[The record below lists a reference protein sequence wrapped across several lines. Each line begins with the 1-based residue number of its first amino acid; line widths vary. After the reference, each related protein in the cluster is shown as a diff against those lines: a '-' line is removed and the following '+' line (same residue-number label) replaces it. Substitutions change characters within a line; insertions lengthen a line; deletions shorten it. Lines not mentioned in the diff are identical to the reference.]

1 MFKDQADFEK
11 VVRRLNIDT
20 EPNSAHRDNLR
31 RQMLSVFNEA
41 AQQSQKPAT
50 PFGVLRRTIMR
61 SPITKIAAAIAVIAA
76 VLIGLHFAGNPFAA
90 SVTFAQVVQ
99 PILTARTVSLDIL
112 VGSQE
117 NKSVIH
123 DEVMGSRIRRT
134 VSNVQ
139 GPDIIIDLEQQKLLA
154 IDHVKKT
161 ATYLGLSGLPDL
173 KNYVELLRDTITRLQ
188 NEPNFQ
194 VENRGLEEIKGKAY
208 IVFVASGNNDTVT
221 VWADSKTALP
231 VRIEQKTPNM
241 LIACDNLQFDVA
253 FDESL
258 FSMEIPPGYVVQDAG
273 GIDFS
278 KSSESAFIETLRIWA
293 EIIEDGQFPD
303 SINLQDIV
311 KIGLK
316 FDQGLKRAGL
326 TEQQQTEV
334 AMRWGQGLV
343 FIRFFKGQG
352 QWHYAGTGVKL
363 GDGSKPIFWYQPQG
377 SASYRVIYGD
387 LRVEDVQEENLPQPE
402 LSDNQ
407 VKILES
413 TRQWEGQEFVG
424 TEEDLWHVTAA
435 GEIVAYSYIT
445 LIKVPQDTDSMYIK
459 LPYAGAVLRSVTLD
473 DEEIPFTALTK
484 DRYEIRLPMDKL
496 GQGKMNLTCSWVVSM
511 EALEKEDDGY
521 RLKLQGLIPVT
532 GFALTAVLEEDCG
545 FEFAAKYASDP
556 SVRSL
561 NLFTRND
568 TASPGM
574 NLGTCGLPVNK
585 SD

>member
-20 EPNSAHRDNLR
+20 EPSPVHRENLR
-31 RQMLSVFNEA
+31 RQMLSVFNKT
-41 AQQSQKPAT
+41 SQKHIT
-50 PFGVLRRTIMR
+50 PVGVFRRTIMR
-61 SPITKIAAAIAVIAA
+61 SPITKIAAAA
-76 VLIGLHFAGNPFAA
+76 VLIAGMLVGLHSIGNPFAA
-90 SVTFAQVVQ
+90 TVTFAQVIQ
-99 PILTARTVSLDIL
+99 PILNARTASLDIL
-112 VGSQE
+112 LGSQE
-117 NKSVIH
+117 NQHVIH

-134 VSNVQ
+134 VS
-139 GPDIIIDLEQQKLLA
+139 GIAAPDVIIDLEQQKMLTL
-154 IDHVKKT
+154 DHAAKT
-161 ATYLGLSGLPDL
+161 AVYIELGGLDNIQ
-173 KNYVELLRDTITRLQ
+173 NYVELLRDTIVRLQ
-188 NEPNFQ
+188 NKPDFQ
-194 VENRGLEEIKGKAY
+194 VSGGESQTINGRDC
-208 IVFVASGNNDTVT
+208 IVFVAESEGQTIT
-221 VWADSKTALP
+221 VWADEKTALP

-241 LIACDNLQFDVA
+241 QIVCDNLQFDVA
-253 FDESL
+253 LDESQ
-258 FSMEIPPGYVVQDAG
+258 FSMEVPDGYVEQSAG
-273 GIDFS
+273 QIDFKQS
-278 KSSESAFIETLRIWA
+278 TESHFIEALRIWA
-293 EIIEDGQFPD
+293 EIIEDGHFPD
-303 SINLQDIV
+303 SINLENAV

-316 FDQGLKRAGL
+316 LHHGLERSEL
-326 TEQQQTEV
+326 TEQQKGEI
-334 AMRWGQGLV
+334 ALRFGQGLV

-352 QWHYAGTGVKL
+352 QWHYAGVGVEF
-363 GDGSKPIFWYQPQG
+363 GDAETPIFWYRPKD
-377 SASYRVIYGD
+377 SNTWRVIYGD
-387 LRVEDVQEENLPQPE
+387 LHVEDVEEQNLPGPE
-402 LSDNQ
+402 LSDRQ
-407 VKILES
+407 AKILES
-413 TRQWEGQEFVG
+413 SRQWEKQEFVG

-435 GEIVAYSYIT
+435 GEIAASSYIT
-445 LIKVPQDTDSMYIK
+445 LIKAPQDARSMYIR

-484 DRYEIRLPMDKL
+484 DRYEVSLPPDRL

>member
-1 MFKDQADFEK
+1 MFKNEADFEK
-11 VVRRLNIDT
+11 LVSRLHVDAETN
-20 EPNSAHRDNLR
+20 PAHRENLR
-31 RQMLSVFNEA
+31 RQMLSVFNKTG
-41 AQQSQKPAT
+41 QQSQKRIT
-50 PFGVLRRTIMR
+50 PLGVFRRTIMR
-61 SPITKIAAAIAVIAA
+61 SPITKIAAAVAVIAA

-139 GPDIIIDLEQQKLLA
+139 GPDIIIDLEQQKMLA
-154 IDHVKKT
+154 IDHGKKT

-173 KNYVELLRDTITRLQ
+173 KNYVELLRETITRLQ
-188 NEPNFQ
+188 NSANFN
-194 VENRGLEEIKGKAY
+194 VENRGSEEIEGKTY
-208 IVFVASGNNDTVT
+208 IVFVASGDNDTVT

-258 FSMEIPPGYVVQDAG
+258 FSMEVPAGYVVQDAG

-326 TEQQQTEV
+326 TQQQQTEV
-334 AMRWGQGLV
+334 ATRWGQGLV

-352 QWHYAGTGVKL
+352 QWHYAGVGVKL
-363 GDGSKPIFWYQPQG
+363 GDAETPIFWYQPKD
-377 SASYRVIYGD
+377 SDTWRVIYGD
-387 LRVEDVQEENLPQPE
+387 LHVEDVEEQNLPGPE
-402 LSDNQ
+402 LSDRQ
-407 VKILES
+407 SKILES
-413 TRQWEGQEFVG
+413 SRQWEKQEFVG
-424 TEEDLWHVTAA
+424 TEKDLWHVTAA
-435 GEIVAYSYIT
+435 GEIAAYSYMT
-445 LIKVPQDTDSMYIK
+445 LIKMPQDTNSMYIK
-459 LPYAGAVLRSVTLD
+459 LPYAGAVLESVTLN
-473 DEEIPFTALTK
+473 DEEIPFTQLIK
-484 DRYEIRLPMDKL
+484 NRYEIRLPLDKL
-496 GQGKMNLTCSWVVSM
+496 DQSKMNLTCSWVVNM
-511 EALEKEDDGY
+511 EALEKVDNGY
-521 RLKLQGLIPVT
+521 RVKLQGLIPVT
-532 GFALTAVLEEDCG
+532 GFTFTTVLEEDCG
-545 FEFAAKYASDP
+545 LEFAAEYVKDP

-561 NLFTRND
+561 DSFTRKD
-568 TASPGM
+568 TAPPAM
-574 NLGTCGLPVNK
+574 DLGACVLPIKK